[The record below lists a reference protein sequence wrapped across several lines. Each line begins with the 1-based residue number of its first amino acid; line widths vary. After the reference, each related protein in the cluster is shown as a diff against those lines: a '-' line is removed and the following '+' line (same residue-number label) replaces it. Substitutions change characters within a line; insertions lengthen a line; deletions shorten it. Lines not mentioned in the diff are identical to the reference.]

1 MIPHHLAI
9 IMDGN
14 RRWARRQALEIAL
27 GHDEGAQ
34 NLKKIGKLV
43 ADKGIEHLTVF
54 AFSAENWKRHK
65 AEVDSLIALLKRFL
79 MQETEELAS
88 ENIRVQV
95 IGDATAF
102 DTDIQ
107 KLFDNLEART
117 AQNTGLNLNIAINYG
132 GRQDIAHAA
141 MKLAEQMARGLTI
154 TPEKAE
160 WALKSHLMTQEL
172 PDIDLLIRT
181 GGEKRLS
188 NFLLWECSY
197 AELYFS
203 EALWPDFSEQDL
215 NAALEEFS
223 SRNRRFGGDT
233 ILRTVG

>member
-14 RRWARRQALEIAL
+14 RRWAKRQALEIAL

-43 ADKGIEHLTVF
+43 GDKGIEHLTVF

-79 MQETEELAS
+79 MQETEEFAS

>member
-14 RRWARRQALEIAL
+14 RRWAKRQALEIAL

-79 MQETEELAS
+79 MQETEEFAS

-181 GGEKRLS
+181 GGEKETVKLS
-188 NFLLWECSY
+188 AMGMQLCRALFL
-197 AELYFS
+197 
-203 EALWPDFSEQDL
+203 
-215 NAALEEFS
+215 
-223 SRNRRFGGDT
+223 
-233 ILRTVG
+233 

>member
-102 DTDIQ
+102 DADIQ
-107 KLFDNLEART
+107 KLFDNLEAQT

-141 MKLAEQMARGLTI
+141 MKLAEQTARGLII

-215 NAALEEFS
+215 DAALEEFS

>member
-79 MQETEELAS
+79 MQETEEFAS

>member
-197 AELYFS
+197 AELYFC

-223 SRNRRFGGDT
+223 LRNRRFGGDT